1 LRCHDIDPLSTIH
14 SKEAQQQIKP
24 FALCRHYFDPS
35 RRILAKQRIRE
46 LNGLTNSKRQT
57 RNVKLETSNS
67 KRQTRNVKLDMPTIS
82 KAGQT
87 ELLHSFAILLILT
100 PSR

>member
-57 RNVKLETSNS
+57 RYA
-67 KRQTRNVKLDMPTIS
+67 KLDMPTIS

>member
-1 LRCHDIDPLSTIH
+1 MTLIPYPQFIPKKLNSRLNHSLFAATTSTLAVVSWP
-14 SKEAQQQIKP
+14 SKG
-24 FALCRHYFDPS
+24 FA
-35 RRILAKQRIRE
+35 
-46 LNGLTNSKRQT
+46 NST
-57 RNVKLETSNS
+57 DL
-67 KRQTRNVKLDMPTIS
+67 QTRNVKLDMPTIS